1 MLILRLILLVGKIDV
16 GVLKMN
22 INGVHSSTNGASAC
36 GRIIRERDGCF
47 IV

>member
-1 MLILRLILLVGKIDV
+1 MLILRLLLVGKIDV

-47 IV
+47 I